1 MDQNVVFMLS
11 SLVINM
17 NLFPFFLYL
26 FLFPTATT
34 LLMCFIMNT
43 TLRQVVCSSIRESLV
58 LR

>member
-1 MDQNVVFMLS
+1 MLS

-17 NLFPFFLYL
+17 NLFPFFFLFV

-43 TLRQVVCSSIRESLV
+43 TLRQVVYSSIRESLV
-58 LR
+58 PS